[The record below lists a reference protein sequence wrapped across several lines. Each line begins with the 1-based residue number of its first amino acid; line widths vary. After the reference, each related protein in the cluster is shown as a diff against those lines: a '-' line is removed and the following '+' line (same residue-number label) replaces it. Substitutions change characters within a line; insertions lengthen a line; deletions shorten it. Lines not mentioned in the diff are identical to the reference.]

1 MKKTNNPPPKNLAK
15 TYPEKEK
22 KCHDVPEF
30 VSRVPLLIMYYYVVQ
45 GDQYGFAPIL
55 DSVLS
60 TTLKNYFFVS
70 TYIIFWFNFFFYV
83 MCLFI

>member
-1 MKKTNNPPPKNLAK
+1 MKKKQSSSPKNLAK

-45 GDQYGFAPIL
+45 GDQYGFAPII

-60 TTLKNYFFVS
+60 TTLKLLFCLYIYYFLV
-70 TYIIFWFNFFFYV
+70 
-83 MCLFI
+83 

>member
-1 MKKTNNPPPKNLAK
+1 MKKNNPPPKNLAK

-45 GDQYGFAPIL
+45 GDQYGLTPII

-60 TTLKNYFFVS
+60 TTLKLLFCLYIYYFLV
-70 TYIIFWFNFFFYV
+70 
-83 MCLFI
+83 

>member
-1 MKKTNNPPPKNLAK
+1 MKKKQSSPKNLAK

-45 GDQYGFAPIL
+45 GDLYGLAVQGDLYGLAPIL

-60 TTLKNYFFVS
+60 TTLKLLFCLYIYYFLV
-70 TYIIFWFNFFFYV
+70 
-83 MCLFI
+83 